1 MIATPSFSRTKT
13 TGGAIIKTHMQNAL
27 SLTKFSIVAVVLF
40 AIIATIVLL
49 PTPSSAASGTL
60 GNINN
65 TISNIGQRAGLTNT
79 PLEEAIGNLINIF
92 LATLGIIAVCI
103 VIYGGFLWM
112 TASGNTEQVETAQT
126 LLIQGLIGFVII
138 ALAWS
143 IATYVVTK
151 IAGAL

>member
-1 MIATPSFSRTKT
+1 M
-13 TGGAIIKTHMQNAL
+13 L
-27 SLTKFSIVAVVLF
+27 FSIL
-40 AIIATIVLL
+40 ATIALL
-49 PTPSSAASGTL
+49 PAPSSAASGNAIV
-60 GNINN
+60 NIKNS
-65 TISNIGQRAGLTNT
+65 IDRVGGGGGLSNT

-92 LATLGIIAVCI
+92 LATLGIVAVVI

-112 TASGNTEQVETAQT
+112 TASGNPEQVETAQT

-151 IAGAL
+151 IGGAI